1 MAKAGLSDL
10 HLKEPLG
17 DFQLCFRVLQPPR
30 LILRNDLERGSTAS
44 FSVNMERWDQRQG
57 LPLRVLVLEVPA
69 LKIGARPIRTVEKSH
84 NLSPRIQFSPNLGI
98 LYGIFSDA
106 GGRRSCLGE
115 KVLRI

>member
-1 MAKAGLSDL
+1 MTVAVD
-10 HLKEPLG
+10 
-17 DFQLCFRVLQPPR
+17 
-30 LILRNDLERGSTAS
+30 
-44 FSVNMERWDQRQG
+44 MECGNQRES
-57 LPLRVLVLEVPA
+57 LPLRVLLLEVPA

-84 NLSPRIQFSPNLGI
+84 NLSPRIQFSLNLGI